1 MVSSRILWDMEWCEM
16 SEELTESIGLG
27 SANSGDALV
36 EIGVIIELSILPVCL
51 RRKWAGVRC
60 ETDIWF
66 FNVRT
71 ALISCAY
78 SSRDD

>member
-1 MVSSRILWDMEWCEM
+1 MG
-16 SEELTESIGLG
+16 EELTESMGLG

-36 EIGVIIELSILPVCL
+36 EFGGIIEYSIVPVCL

-66 FNVRT
+66 CYVRT
-71 ALISCAY
+71 ALSSCA
-78 SSRDD
+78 

>member
-36 EIGVIIELSILPVCL
+36 EFGVIIE
-51 RRKWAGVRC
+51 
-60 ETDIWF
+60 
-66 FNVRT
+66 
-71 ALISCAY
+71 
-78 SSRDD
+78 